1 MPELTNV
8 VLAMS
13 DDQGWGEVG
22 YRHHR
27 LLDTPHLVAMA
38 ANGLR
43 FERFYACPICS
54 PTRASVLTGRAA
66 DRTGVLN
73 QGKPL
78 RLQERHTTIAAVLR
92 RAGWAT
98 RTMACAGSMADIRPP
113 RTQAVEA
120 PLAAPAATTAPG
132 DDAPREASAASQQVA
147 ADAAGDGARSA
158 PGDDGHEPKRRR
170 Y

>member
-1 MPELTNV
+1 
-8 VLAMS
+8 MS

-22 YRHHR
+22 YRNHR

-73 QGKPL
+73 QGDPL

-98 RTMACAGSMADIRPP
+98 GHFGKWHLDGLHAIGMGGAPILASHSHSPTVFGFADLPRMRPGQELGA
-113 RTQAVEA
+113 T
-120 PLAAPAATTAPG
+120 PL
-132 DDAPREASAASQQVA
+132 
-147 ADAAGDGARSA
+147 
-158 PGDDGHEPKRRR
+158 
-170 Y
+170 